1 MSIQR
6 ALFLT
11 AMFLFSGIAE
21 AQQVGVVDG
30 GVYYSVNP
38 VLPKGTRVQVLSDDG
53 RGVIQCCGE
62 ISGPAKQA
70 NRQVLDSLRDRP
82 VTAYALTPG
91 GALSADSAG
100 FGIAGN
106 VKMIRQGAH
115 PQGILEDGS
124 HLNFSICASSE
135 GMHYLGRRAGDNK
148 LLVHLYEY
156 FDGDLESNCKD
167 SELK

>member
-6 ALFLT
+6 AWFSIAIL
-11 AMFLFSGIAE
+11 LFSGIAE
-21 AQQVGVVDG
+21 AQQVGVVES

-38 VLPKGTRVQVLSDDG
+38 ALPKGTRVQVLSDDDSG
-53 RGVIQCCGE
+53 NVQCCGE
-62 ISGPAKQA
+62 IAGPAKHA
-70 NRQVLDSLRDRP
+70 GRQVLDSLRDRP
-82 VTAYALTPG
+82 VTAYALTTS
-91 GALSADSAG
+91 GALSADSSG

-106 VKMIRQGAH
+106 VKMVKQGAH
-115 PQGILEDGS
+115 PQAVLADGS
-124 HLNFSICASSE
+124 HLNFSTCASAE
-135 GMHYLGRRAGDNK
+135 GVHYLGRRAGDNK